1 MKLRYYGVDKAT
13 GKLWY
18 FGVGD
23 KIYTGI
29 YDADTAEW
37 QLDLWNAAL
46 PAVYY
51 ANTYRIDDSNN
62 DQILYSSDGKRYIA
76 DLDLKKLGASS
87 SYVWSINNVKE
98 TNLTSL
104 PFTESDDSTSED
116 DLAKATSSPLIPI
129 LLIGAAY
136 FIFFR

>member
-1 MKLRYYGVDKAT
+1 
-13 GKLWY
+13 
-18 FGVGD
+18 
-23 KIYTGI
+23 
-29 YDADTAEW
+29 
-37 QLDLWNAAL
+37 LWNGPL
-46 PAVYY
+46 PVVYF
-51 ANTYRIDDSNN
+51 ASTYRIDDSNDN
-62 DQILYSSDGKRYIA
+62 QILYSSDGKRYVA

-87 SYVWSINNVKE
+87 SYVWSVNNVKE

-104 PFTESDDSTSED
+104 PFTDSADSISED